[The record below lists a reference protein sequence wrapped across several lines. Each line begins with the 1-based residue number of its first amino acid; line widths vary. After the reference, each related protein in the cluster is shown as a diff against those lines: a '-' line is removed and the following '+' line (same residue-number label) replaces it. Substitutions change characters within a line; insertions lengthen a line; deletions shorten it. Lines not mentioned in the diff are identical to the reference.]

1 MLYGLDND
9 TIARINN
16 VFATFP
22 KIEKAIIYGSRAKGS
37 NSHSSDIDLTLY
49 GRDLTL
55 EDLPLIEWALDDLL
69 LPYKIDLSLYDRI
82 SNTDLKDHID
92 RRGVLFY
99 MA

>member
-1 MLYGLDND
+1 MDND

>member
-1 MLYGLDND
+1 MDND

-16 VFATFP
+16 VFASFP

-69 LPYKIDLSLYDRI
+69 LPYKIDLSIYDRI
-82 SNTDLKDHID
+82 SNADLKDHID

>member
-1 MLYGLDND
+1 MDND

-16 VFATFP
+16 VFASFP

-37 NSHSSDIDLTLY
+37 NSHSSDIDLTLF

-69 LPYKIDLSLYDRI
+69 LPYKIDLSIYERI

>member
-16 VFATFP
+16 VFASFP

-69 LPYKIDLSLYDRI
+69 LPYKIDLSIYDRI
-82 SNTDLKDHID
+82 SNADLKDHID